1 MKEIREQITVT
12 GFQRSRLFKFLLFPP
27 VFSLISARSPE
38 RNSTKT
44 RNKRRHAKRNPFP
57 FKTYVPANLYITI
70 HRALRP
76 LTRRRAGNTTGIASH
91 QPPRGNRDARVQS
104 TTKRSHA
111 VLLSRVIRATIVRIR
126 CLINS
131 WMVGQRL
138 KCRYTP
144 TPGAHESPGTCV
156 TKGSLLFP
164 LSLSLSM
171 LFRHGCVRA
180 CPGLSRLLA
189 FVARLGWVPTN
200 RHGGTERADI
210 IAKR

>member
-27 VFSLISARSPE
+27 MFSLISARSPE

-131 WMVGQRL
+131 WMAGQRL

-164 LSLSLSM
+164 LSLSLSLCSFDM
-171 LFRHGCVRA
+171 VVCARAPDSRGCWRSLRA
-180 CPGLSRLLA
+180 
-189 FVARLGWVPTN
+189 
-200 RHGGTERADI
+200 
-210 IAKR
+210 